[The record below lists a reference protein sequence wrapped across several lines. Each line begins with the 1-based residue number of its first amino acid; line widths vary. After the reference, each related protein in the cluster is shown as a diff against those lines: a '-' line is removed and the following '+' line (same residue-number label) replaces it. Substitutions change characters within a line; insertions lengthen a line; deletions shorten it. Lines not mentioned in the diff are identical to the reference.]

1 MRLREIYLIET
12 TEEDRAIVS
21 LASALSNLL
30 TTKYDNHIGP
40 VGTIGELVDTPLTI
54 CNSITI
60 ELDNEQGIQQRM
72 KDSFPDDVTKLG
84 TDVEGIWYA
93 DDKTIVIDEEYLGSS
108 YLQSVLAHEL
118 RHALDDFKSDFK
130 ANVSSSYST
139 PKKKE
144 FRNVTN
150 DPYVGNMAYIA
161 EPAEINARFL
171 QVLDQLTTT
180 IRQSVKLY
188 PNDPK
193 PAIMKEF
200 KNILA
205 HYHISDLFPE
215 KELSKDYKRLMKR
228 AIDYIEKELAHLQN
242 K

>member
-1 MRLREIYLIET
+1 M
-12 TEEDRAIVS
+12 
-21 LASALSNLL
+21 
-30 TTKYDNHIGP
+30 
-40 VGTIGELVDTPLTI
+40 
-54 CNSITI
+54 
-60 ELDNEQGIQQRM
+60 
-72 KDSFPDDVTKLG
+72 
-84 TDVEGIWYA
+84 
-93 DDKTIVIDEEYLGSS
+93 
-108 YLQSVLAHEL
+108 AHEL
-118 RHALDDFKSDFK
+118 RHALDDYKSEKK
-130 ANVSSSYST
+130 ASVSNSYST

-144 FRNVTN
+144 YRKEYN
-150 DPYVGNMAYIA
+150 DPYYGNISYLA

-205 HYHISDLFPE
+205 YYHISDLFPE

-228 AIDYIEKELAHLQN
+228 AMDYIEKELAYLQN